1 VSNHIEEGSIGYQN
15 LYDAALISP
24 MYTVFQADGKQVC
37 DSFLYRV
44 LKTEKYRQIFA
55 INTNGSVNRRGSLRW
70 NEFSK
75 IEVPLP
81 SLAEKQ
87 KIAATLDTFDQELN
101 LLQQK
106 LAALHQQKQGLMQ
119 QLLTG
124 KVRMVV

>member
-1 VSNHIEEGSIGYQN
+1 
-15 LYDAALISP
+15 